1 MVAAF
6 AGMVGLCCAQ
16 ARPQRPTHPSQSPAS
31 RADDGQVYRNA
42 ELGFSYR
49 IPFGWV
55 DRTESL
61 AAAQTKTNTETGDAA
76 AETKGAAASKDHPGE
91 QAKVLLGIFER
102 PPEVTSDSV
111 NSAVVIAYESTASY
125 PGLKRAE
132 DYVGAITQVATAQ
145 GFKMVGEAYP
155 IEVESRSLV
164 RADFVKSL
172 SIKGQE
178 SAITMRQSTLIWVSG
193 KRVMSFT
200 FIAAGEDELD
210 EIMDGLHF
218 VPGKVLPR

>member
-1 MVAAF
+1 MS
-6 AGMVGLCCAQ
+6 GAQ
-16 ARPQRPTHPSQSPAS
+16 AKADVDTGNAAS
-31 RADDGQVYRNA
+31 EMKGIVAPK
-42 ELGFSYR
+42 S
-49 IPFGWV
+49 
-55 DRTESL
+55 
-61 AAAQTKTNTETGDAA
+61 QTKSPKGQNKDE
-76 AETKGAAASKDHPGE
+76 AE
-91 QAKVLLGIFER
+91 VLLGIFEH
-102 PPEVTSDSV
+102 PPEVTADSV

-132 DYVGAITQVATAQ
+132 DYVGAITEVATAQ

-172 SIKGQE
+172 SVKGQTPE
-178 SAITMRQSTLIWVSG
+178 ITMRQSTLIWVSG
-193 KRVMSFT
+193 KRVVSFT

-218 VPGKVLPR
+218 VPGKILPR